1 MEKTIEKLKDD
12 KHYYGAFGKK
22 FLSNS
27 DIFNLIHN
35 PQDFQKEQEP
45 NINFVYGSA
54 FHEMLMFG
62 TEPQYVEASSR
73 RTNIYKEACYESK
86 FDMLLLEGEA
96 KQLQN
101 DVAKARSSDFVA
113 KLLSRQD
120 IEFEVPNVAKLTDNK
135 IKWKCKADIV
145 TKDCL
150 YDIKTTSNLKGFR
163 HSFFTYNY
171 DSQAYIYSTM
181 FQKPMRFLVIEK
193 KTGCIGLFDVSDES
207 YLKGQSKVEQAED
220 NYKKYYLDKSESI
233 ENFMVYEEL

>member
-27 DIFNLIHN
+27 DIYDLLHN
-35 PQDFQKEQEP
+35 PQEFRADKEPSVAFE
-45 NINFVYGSA
+45 YGKA
-54 FHEMLMFG
+54 FHEMIMFG
-62 TEPQYVEASSR
+62 AEPQFVEASSR
-73 RTNIYKEACYESK
+73 RTNKYKEACYDLKS
-86 FDMLLLEGEA
+86 DMLLLEGEVLQMQNEVKGA
-96 KQLQN
+96 KDN
-101 DVAKARSSDFVA
+101 EFVA
-113 KLLSRQD
+113 KLLGRDDLILEQ
-120 IEFEVPNVAKLTDNK
+120 PNVAVLTDSG

-145 TKDCL
+145 TNECL

-181 FQKPMRFLVIEK
+181 FQKPMRFLVVEK

-207 YLKGQSKVEQAED
+207 YEKGREKVERAED
-220 NYKKYYLDKSESI
+220 NYKKYFLDKTEKVKDFLTYAEI
-233 ENFMVYEEL
+233 

>member
-1 MEKTIEKLKDD
+1 MEKVIQKLKDD
-12 KHYYGAFGKK
+12 KHYYGAYGKK

-27 DIFNLIHN
+27 DIFTLIHN
-35 PQDFQKEQEP
+35 PQEFQKPQEP
-45 NINFVYGSA
+45 NVNFVYGSA
-54 FHEMLMFG
+54 FHEMMMFG
-62 TEPQYVEASSR
+62 TEPQYIEASSR
-73 RTNIYKEACYESK
+73 RTNIYKEAIYESK
-86 FDMLLLEGEA
+86 EDMLLLEGEA
-96 KQLQN
+96 EQLKN
-101 DVAKARSSDFVA
+101 DVTCARDNEFVA
-113 KLLSRQD
+113 KLLGRDD
-120 IEFEVPNVAKLTDNK
+120 IEFEVPNVSTLTDNN

-207 YLKGQSKVEQAED
+207 YLKGQAKVEQAED
-220 NYKKYYLDKSESI
+220 NYKKYFLDKTNSI
-233 ENFMVYEEL
+233 KDFMVYAEI

>member
-35 PQDFQKEQEP
+35 PQDFHKPQDP
-45 NINFVYGSA
+45 NVNFVYGSA
-54 FHEMLMFG
+54 FHEMIMFG
-62 TEPQYVEASSR
+62 TEPQFVEASSR
-73 RTNIYKEACYESK
+73 RTNIYKDALVDLDQ
-86 FDMLLLEGEA
+86 DMLLLESEA
-96 KQLQN
+96 QQLKN
-101 DVAKARSSDFVA
+101 DVASATSSEFVA
-113 KLLSRQD
+113 KLLARQD
-120 IEFEVPNVAKLTDNK
+120 IEFEVPNVSKLTENN

-193 KTGCIGLFDVSDES
+193 KTGCIGLFDVSDDS
-207 YLKGQSKVEQAED
+207 YLKGQNKVEKAED
-220 NYKKYYLDKSESI
+220 NYKKYFLDKSERI
-233 ENFMVYEEL
+233 QDFMVYEEL